1 MSGLSWEEPLNRS
14 AGGKSCL
21 RQCEKPVNWDLRRGT
36 FLLSLRQAE
45 EAGWGLAVINFSHSG
60 GEKHPSTVSLQ
71 AGPHGS
77 PARGWWL
84 WLQKSQFWPKMG
96 TFGFCVCVGR
106 IELMSC
112 DVGLVWS
119 GILLN
124 DTNSSFSNST
134 PVSTVGVN
142 RLSYKM
148 RPYVHGVPTSP
159 SRVCELWDHT
169 WHA

>member
-14 AGGKSCL
+14 AVWKACKL
-21 RQCEKPVNWDLRRGT
+21 RPQEGNILAFSLADRRGWLGPGSHQLPSFRWWET
-36 FLLSLRQAE
+36 PLNCQSAGRSTRLPSRRMMALATKEPVLAKDGNFWGFFL
-45 EAGWGLAVINFSHSG
+45 
-60 GEKHPSTVSLQ
+60 
-71 AGPHGS
+71 
-77 PARGWWL
+77 
-84 WLQKSQFWPKMG
+84 
-96 TFGFCVCVGR
+96 CVCR

-112 DVGLVWS
+112 NVGLVWS

-169 WHA
+169 WHP